1 MFVDL
6 SNYKENMNKIILF
19 LSLLLIILV
28 SFIKYNET
36 NYLRDLDQNSFKR
49 GEYLQYDVSYGFF
62 NAAKATLEIDN
73 NIHKINNRNSF
84 RIIGKGKSSGTLRWF
99 FKVDDRYETYVDEKS
114 ILPHKFIRRV
124 REGNYSL
131 DREINFNQYTK
142 KAIVYQKDTQQ
153 FNIDTNSQDL
163 LSTLYYARTLDLN
176 SAKIDQEFIINTFF
190 DKQMYPLKIRFL
202 GKEDIETDLGEFSC
216 LKFRPLL
223 QEGRVFKE
231 QEDMTI
237 WISDDLNKIPIRLK
251 TNLLVGSIK
260 MDLVKFRNLK
270 HKLEKIK

>member
-1 MFVDL
+1 
-6 SNYKENMNKIILF
+6 
-19 LSLLLIILV
+19 
-28 SFIKYNET
+28 
-36 NYLRDLDQNSFKR
+36 
-49 GEYLQYDVSYGFF
+49 
-62 NAAKATLEIDN
+62 
-73 NIHKINNRNSF
+73 
-84 RIIGKGKSSGTLRWF
+84 
-99 FKVDDRYETYVDEKS
+99 
-114 ILPHKFIRRV
+114 
-124 REGNYSL
+124 
-131 DREINFNQYTK
+131 
-142 KAIVYQKDTQQ
+142 
-153 FNIDTNSQDL
+153 
-163 LSTLYYARTLDLN
+163 
-176 SAKIDQEFIINTFF
+176 
-190 DKQMYPLKIRFL
+190 MYPLKIRFL